1 MGHLTIFPGHVGVV
15 SAVSSFHGES
25 LAGAS
30 LSVGEDCAVVPL
42 HHLVSGINKRSH
54 ATVQWPRN
62 QGKKVF
68 PSQYLTDQRLHNASI
83 HFQLLALDA
92 KHFVKL
98 EGLSEG
104 GGGLLLDGDL
114 LGVRGVHH
122 AVRALCL
129 LGVVQW
135 SAPARDYSRSCVHNQ
150 KI

>member
-1 MGHLTIFPGHVGVV
+1 MTLPFLAESSYRRSLVRSSVAERRSKMSSLQSSWDYSRSWIIFPGHVGVV

-25 LAGAS
+25 LASAS

-42 HHLVSGINKRSH
+42 HHLTN
-54 ATVQWPRN
+54 
-62 QGKKVF
+62 
-68 PSQYLTDQRLHNASI
+68 QRLHNAPI

-122 AVRALCL
+122 AV
-129 LGVVQW
+129 
-135 SAPARDYSRSCVHNQ
+135 
-150 KI
+150 